1 MKATAFLPAD
11 PQRAHVI
18 WSELWKN
25 VKALTY
31 AGHALEVEVRPER
44 RNDPQNRRLHAM
56 LGDIARQLD
65 WAGSKREVDVW
76 KRLLTS
82 AWLRARGES
91 VEILPAV
98 DGHGVDIVF
107 RHTSKLTK
115 AECGELM
122 EYVSAWAIEH
132 GVEFS
137 EPHEASAP

>member
-1 MKATAFLPAD
+1 VVRALHQAGDCGMKATAFLPAD

-82 AWLRARGES
+82 AWLRARGHRVPPYLEAD
-91 VEILPAV
+91 EGGMRRV
-98 DGHGVDIVF
+98 DGVRLGLGHRARRRIQ
-107 RHTSKLTK
+107 
-115 AECGELM
+115 
-122 EYVSAWAIEH
+122 
-132 GVEFS
+132 
-137 EPHEASAP
+137 